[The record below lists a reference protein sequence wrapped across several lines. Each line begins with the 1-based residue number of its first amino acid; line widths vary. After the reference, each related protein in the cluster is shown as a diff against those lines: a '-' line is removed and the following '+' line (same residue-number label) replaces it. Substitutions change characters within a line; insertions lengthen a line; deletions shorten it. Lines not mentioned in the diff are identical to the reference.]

1 MPPNMTPNMPPT
13 MLLNVPLI
21 DLVRGGFRAQ
31 LSTICSGGNHYNN
44 REFNLHYQSS
54 IQS

>member
-1 MPPNMTPNMPPT
+1 